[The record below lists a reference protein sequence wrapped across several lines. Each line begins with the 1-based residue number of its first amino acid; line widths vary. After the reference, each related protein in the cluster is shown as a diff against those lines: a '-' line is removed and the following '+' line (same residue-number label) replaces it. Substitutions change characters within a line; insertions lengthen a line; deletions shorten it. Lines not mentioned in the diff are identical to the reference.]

1 MKTWTCIILIL
12 GQFTSMGQQIPT
24 GKAGGVMDTT
34 VNNTLKLLDPA
45 SIRQNIGDQR
55 RNFIEDEQATRV
67 QFANK
72 TNNEYLIL
80 YHLDGSNANSF
91 NEFEIG
97 ALNTKKRSFKTTTF
111 PSFYTESGVHV
122 GMTMDSLIAIKGK
135 KFKRTDQKGN
145 IVLTYRV
152 TDKHVANH
160 ILTRYNMPIYE
171 AQYFFRGNKLI
182 KFIFGFPDL

>member
-1 MKTWTCIILIL
+1 
-12 GQFTSMGQQIPT
+12 MGQQIPT
-24 GKAGGVMDTT
+24 GKAADGVIDTT
-34 VNNTLKLLDPA
+34 VNNALKLLDPA

-55 RNFIEDEQATRV
+55 RNFIEDAQVIRA

-97 ALNTKKRSFKTTTF
+97 LLNSKKRSFKATTF

-122 GMTMDSLIAIKGK
+122 GMTMDSLIAMKGK
-135 KFKRTDQKGN
+135 KFKRTDQKGK

-152 TDKHVANH
+152 TDNNVVNH

-171 AQYFFRGNKLI
+171 AQYFFRGNRLV